1 MGRRKLPLPIE
12 YGGNMKEIKIV
23 IDGKDYVKK
32 GFTGEDWLR
41 LLDYIEAAGDKI
53 LTKQFFDARYDFLSD
68 VMKIDR
74 KKLEKADLEEVT
86 AAFKEIESGISS
98 AFFGTPV
105 ATENEAPAT
114 QE

>member
-1 MGRRKLPLPIE
+1 
-12 YGGNMKEIKIV
+12 MKEIKIV
-23 IDGKDYVKK
+23 VDSKEYTKTR
-32 GFTGEDWLR
+32 FTGEDWL
-41 LLDYIEAAGDKI
+41 LMLDYVEAAGDKI

-68 VMKIDR
+68 VMKVDR
-74 KKLEKADLEEVT
+74 KKLEKADLEEVSI
-86 AAFKEIESGISS
+86 AFREIEKGITN